1 MTTQTFTEG
10 ERVSTFD
17 INGMVLYGT
26 IHKNIDFP
34 QVSQW
39 YIRFDDGIECA
50 VVDESLVIKQ

>member
-39 YIRFDDGIECA
+39 YIRNAENN
-50 VVDESLVIKQ
+50 KH